1 MRSGMSTASTATL
14 PGKEQRPHIL
24 CVDDEPLVLE
34 GLRDTLR
41 RSFQVHVAGSGAEG
55 LALLR
60 GNPARFAVVMSDMR
74 MPVMSGAAFLQ
85 QARHMAPNAVRML
98 LTGYAD
104 VDSAVMAVNDGR
116 IFRFLT
122 KPCDPGELLRACAA
136 ALGQHRVAAAERVLL
151 EQTLHG
157 SVQALTD
164 VLSMASPAAFGRG
177 SRVKR
182 LLGRFLADI
191 GMDDGWEMEVAA
203 MFAHLGTITLPEAT
217 AEKLYAVKP
226 LTAAETAMVD
236 RVPAVTEQV
245 LANIPRLE
253 GVLQILANYRRR
265 FDSTEVDGLLPIG
278 ARILRIVF
286 DYDELETQHVT
297 GPDAVD
303 AMRGRDGVYDAD
315 LLETFAGTLGVGEQ
329 VQRVVEI
336 ALREVHVGM
345 TLTSDVHSQ
354 RGQLLIPRGYVVSPE
369 LVERL
374 RNFPDGYVREPLR
387 VIDPADA
394 T

>member
-1 MRSGMSTASTATL
+1 MPLASAPTSARDK
-14 PGKEQRPHIL
+14 PRPHIL

-41 RSFQVHVAGSGAEG
+41 RSFEVHVAQSGADG

-60 GNPARFAVVMSDMR
+60 DRPHRFAVVMSDMR
-74 MPVMSGAAFLQ
+74 MPVMSGSAFLQ
-85 QARHMAPNAVRML
+85 QARQTAPLAVRML

-104 VDSAVMAVNDGR
+104 VDSAVKAVNDGR

-122 KPCDPGELLRACAA
+122 KPCDRAELLRACAA
-136 ALGQHRVAAAERVLL
+136 ALGQHRVDATERVLL

-157 SVQALTD
+157 SVRALTD
-164 VLSMASPAAFGRG
+164 VLSIASPAAFGRG

-182 LLGRFLADI
+182 LLKPFLSEV
-191 GMDDGWEMEVAA
+191 GMEDGWELEVAA
-203 MFAHLGTITLPEAT
+203 MFAHLGAITLPDAT
-217 AEKLYAVKP
+217 AEKLYAAKP
-226 LTAAETAMVD
+226 LNAAEAAIVD
-236 RVPAVTEQV
+236 RVPAVTQQI
-245 LANIPRLE
+245 LANIPRLD

-265 FDSTEVDGLLPIG
+265 FDSTEADRLLPIG
-278 ARILRIVF
+278 ARVLRIIF
-286 DYDELETQHVT
+286 DYDELETQGVAAS
-297 GPDAVD
+297 DALD
-303 AMRGRDGVYDAD
+303 AMRGRGGVYDAD
-315 LLETFAGTLGVGEQ
+315 LLEVFAGTLGVREH
-329 VQRVVEI
+329 VRRVIEI
-336 ALREVHVGM
+336 ALRELRVGM
-345 TLTSDVHSQ
+345 TLTGDVHSQ
-354 RGQLLIPRGYVVSPE
+354 RGQLLIPRGYVVTPE